1 MSFIEELKKRKVF
14 RVAASYAVVAFIIF
28 QLVEILFPIFNFP
41 QWTQQ
46 FIVIIILLGFPIAI
60 IFSWIFDKTPEGF
73 IKTTKKNIKTDPGII
88 ARRGMDS
95 RSANILNETY
105 SVYPRSL
112 TVKILAKNL
121 KIREKSVLSALRKIS
136 SYGVPI
142 EIKINKN
149 GEKEVKSSL
158 KEPISWIEKEKASA
172 EKMLS
177 LLGELTPSSSESLNN
192 QRKINYRIYKE
203 YVSNLNELFDKWASL
218 KLID

>member
-1 MSFIEELKKRKVF
+1 MGPNL
-14 RVAASYAVVAFIIF
+14 VVR
-28 QLVEILFPIFNFP
+28 L
-41 QWTQQ
+41 
-46 FIVIIILLGFPIAI
+46 
-60 IFSWIFDKTPEGF
+60 SM
-73 IKTTKKNIKTDPGII
+73 KNIKTDPAII

-95 RSANILNETY
+95 ISANILNETY
-105 SVYPRSL
+105 RVYPRSL

-136 SYGVPI
+136 SYGVPV

-172 EKMLS
+172 EKMLD
-177 LLGELTPSSSESLNN
+177 LLGELTPSRSDSVNN
-192 QRKINYRIYKE
+192 QRKSNYRIYKE
-203 YVSNLNELFDKWASL
+203 YVNNLNELFDKWASL

>member
-1 MSFIEELKKRKVF
+1 M
-14 RVAASYAVVAFIIF
+14 
-28 QLVEILFPIFNFP
+28 
-41 QWTQQ
+41 
-46 FIVIIILLGFPIAI
+46 
-60 IFSWIFDKTPEGF
+60 
-73 IKTTKKNIKTDPGII
+73 KNIKTDPAII

-95 RSANILNETY
+95 ISANILNETY
-105 SVYPRSL
+105 RVYPRSL

-121 KIREKSVLSALRKIS
+121 KIREKSVLSALKKIS
-136 SYGVPI
+136 SYGVPV

>member
-1 MSFIEELKKRKVF
+1 MGPNL
-14 RVAASYAVVAFIIF
+14 VVR
-28 QLVEILFPIFNFP
+28 
-41 QWTQQ
+41 
-46 FIVIIILLGFPIAI
+46 
-60 IFSWIFDKTPEGF
+60 SSM
-73 IKTTKKNIKTDPGII
+73 KNIKTDPAII

-95 RSANILNETY
+95 ISANILNETY
-105 SVYPRSL
+105 RVYPRSL

-136 SYGVPI
+136 SYGVPV

-177 LLGELTPSSSESLNN
+177 LLGDLTPSSSESINN

>member
-1 MSFIEELKKRKVF
+1 MGPNL
-14 RVAASYAVVAFIIF
+14 VVR
-28 QLVEILFPIFNFP
+28 L
-41 QWTQQ
+41 
-46 FIVIIILLGFPIAI
+46 
-60 IFSWIFDKTPEGF
+60 SM
-73 IKTTKKNIKTDPGII
+73 KNIKTDPAII

-95 RSANILNETY
+95 ISANILNETY
-105 SVYPRSL
+105 RVYPRSL

-136 SYGVPI
+136 SYGVPV

-158 KEPISWIEKEKASA
+158 KEPISYIEKEKASA

-177 LLGELTPSSSESLNN
+177 LLGELTPSSSESINN

>member
-1 MSFIEELKKRKVF
+1 M
-14 RVAASYAVVAFIIF
+14 
-28 QLVEILFPIFNFP
+28 
-41 QWTQQ
+41 
-46 FIVIIILLGFPIAI
+46 
-60 IFSWIFDKTPEGF
+60 
-73 IKTTKKNIKTDPGII
+73 KNIKTDPAII

-95 RSANILNETY
+95 ISANILNETY
-105 SVYPRSL
+105 RVYPRSL

-136 SYGVPI
+136 SYGVPV

-177 LLGELTPSSSESLNN
+177 LLGDLTPSSSESIND

>member
-1 MSFIEELKKRKVF
+1 M
-14 RVAASYAVVAFIIF
+14 
-28 QLVEILFPIFNFP
+28 
-41 QWTQQ
+41 
-46 FIVIIILLGFPIAI
+46 
-60 IFSWIFDKTPEGF
+60 
-73 IKTTKKNIKTDPGII
+73 KNIKTDPAII

-95 RSANILNETY
+95 ISANILNETY
-105 SVYPRSL
+105 RVYPRSL

-121 KIREKSVLSALRKIS
+121 KIREKSVLSALRKIN

-158 KEPISWIEKEKASA
+158 KEPISYIEKEKASA

-177 LLGELTPSSSESLNN
+177 LLGEITPSSSESLNN

>member
-1 MSFIEELKKRKVF
+1 M
-14 RVAASYAVVAFIIF
+14 
-28 QLVEILFPIFNFP
+28 
-41 QWTQQ
+41 
-46 FIVIIILLGFPIAI
+46 
-60 IFSWIFDKTPEGF
+60 
-73 IKTTKKNIKTDPGII
+73 KNIKTDPAII

-95 RSANILNETY
+95 ISDNILNETY
-105 SVYPRSL
+105 RVYPRSL

-136 SYGVPI
+136 SYGVPV
-142 EIKINKN
+142 EIKINNN

-177 LLGELTPSSSESLNN
+177 LLGEITPSSSESLNN

>member
-1 MSFIEELKKRKVF
+1 MVRLSM
-14 RVAASYAVVAFIIF
+14 
-28 QLVEILFPIFNFP
+28 
-41 QWTQQ
+41 
-46 FIVIIILLGFPIAI
+46 
-60 IFSWIFDKTPEGF
+60 
-73 IKTTKKNIKTDPGII
+73 KNIKTDPAII

-95 RSANILNETY
+95 ISANILNETY
-105 SVYPRSL
+105 RVYPRSL

-172 EKMLS
+172 EKMMS
-177 LLGELTPSSSESLNN
+177 LLGELTPSSSESINN
-192 QRKINYRIYKE
+192 QKKINYRIYKE

>member
-1 MSFIEELKKRKVF
+1 MVRS
-14 RVAASYAVVAFIIF
+14 SM
-28 QLVEILFPIFNFP
+28 
-41 QWTQQ
+41 
-46 FIVIIILLGFPIAI
+46 
-60 IFSWIFDKTPEGF
+60 
-73 IKTTKKNIKTDPGII
+73 KNIKTDPAII

-95 RSANILNETY
+95 ISANILNETY
-105 SVYPRSL
+105 RVYPRSL

-177 LLGELTPSSSESLNN
+177 LLGELTPSSSESINN
-192 QRKINYRIYKE
+192 QRKINYRIYEE

>member
-1 MSFIEELKKRKVF
+1 MGLNLVV
-14 RVAASYAVVAFIIF
+14 RVSM
-28 QLVEILFPIFNFP
+28 
-41 QWTQQ
+41 
-46 FIVIIILLGFPIAI
+46 
-60 IFSWIFDKTPEGF
+60 
-73 IKTTKKNIKTDPGII
+73 KNIKTDPAII

-95 RSANILNETY
+95 ISANILNETY
-105 SVYPRSL
+105 RVYPRSL

-136 SYGVPI
+136 SYGVPV
-142 EIKINKN
+142 EIKINKD

-158 KEPISWIEKEKASA
+158 QEPISWIEKEKASA

-177 LLGELTPSSSESLNN
+177 LLGELTPSSSESINN

>member
-1 MSFIEELKKRKVF
+1 MGPNL
-14 RVAASYAVVAFIIF
+14 VVR
-28 QLVEILFPIFNFP
+28 L
-41 QWTQQ
+41 
-46 FIVIIILLGFPIAI
+46 
-60 IFSWIFDKTPEGF
+60 SM
-73 IKTTKKNIKTDPGII
+73 KNIKTDPAII

-95 RSANILNETY
+95 ISANILNETY
-105 SVYPRSL
+105 RVYPRSL

-136 SYGVPI
+136 SYGVPV

-177 LLGELTPSSSESLNN
+177 LLGELTPSSSESINN
-192 QRKINYRIYKE
+192 QRKINYRIYEE

>member
-1 MSFIEELKKRKVF
+1 MVRLSM
-14 RVAASYAVVAFIIF
+14 
-28 QLVEILFPIFNFP
+28 
-41 QWTQQ
+41 
-46 FIVIIILLGFPIAI
+46 
-60 IFSWIFDKTPEGF
+60 
-73 IKTTKKNIKTDPGII
+73 KNIKTDPAII

-95 RSANILNETY
+95 ISANILNETY
-105 SVYPRSL
+105 RVYPRSL

-177 LLGELTPSSSESLNN
+177 ILGELTTSSSESINN
-192 QRKINYRIYKE
+192 QREINYRIYKE

>member
-1 MSFIEELKKRKVF
+1 M
-14 RVAASYAVVAFIIF
+14 
-28 QLVEILFPIFNFP
+28 
-41 QWTQQ
+41 
-46 FIVIIILLGFPIAI
+46 
-60 IFSWIFDKTPEGF
+60 
-73 IKTTKKNIKTDPGII
+73 KNIKTDPAII

-95 RSANILNETY
+95 ISANILNETY
-105 SVYPRSL
+105 RVYPRSL

-142 EIKINKN
+142 EMKINKN

-158 KEPISWIEKEKASA
+158 KEPISYIEKEKASA

-177 LLGELTPSSSESLNN
+177 LLGEITPSSSEILNN

>member
-1 MSFIEELKKRKVF
+1 
-14 RVAASYAVVAFIIF
+14 
-28 QLVEILFPIFNFP
+28 
-41 QWTQQ
+41 
-46 FIVIIILLGFPIAI
+46 
-60 IFSWIFDKTPEGF
+60 
-73 IKTTKKNIKTDPGII
+73 
-88 ARRGMDS
+88 MDS
-95 RSANILNETY
+95 ISANILNETY
-105 SVYPRSL
+105 RVYPRSL

-177 LLGELTPSSSESLNN
+177 LLGELTPSSSESINN
-192 QRKINYRIYKE
+192 QRKINFRIYKE

>member
-1 MSFIEELKKRKVF
+1 MVRS
-14 RVAASYAVVAFIIF
+14 SM
-28 QLVEILFPIFNFP
+28 
-41 QWTQQ
+41 
-46 FIVIIILLGFPIAI
+46 
-60 IFSWIFDKTPEGF
+60 
-73 IKTTKKNIKTDPGII
+73 KNIKTDPAII

-95 RSANILNETY
+95 ISANILNETY
-105 SVYPRSL
+105 RVYPRSL

-136 SYGVPI
+136 SYGVPV

-158 KEPISWIEKEKASA
+158 KEPISYIEKEKASA

>member
-1 MSFIEELKKRKVF
+1 MVRS
-14 RVAASYAVVAFIIF
+14 SM
-28 QLVEILFPIFNFP
+28 
-41 QWTQQ
+41 
-46 FIVIIILLGFPIAI
+46 
-60 IFSWIFDKTPEGF
+60 
-73 IKTTKKNIKTDPGII
+73 KNIKTDPAII

-95 RSANILNETY
+95 ISANILNETY
-105 SVYPRSL
+105 RVYPRSL

>member
-1 MSFIEELKKRKVF
+1 M
-14 RVAASYAVVAFIIF
+14 
-28 QLVEILFPIFNFP
+28 
-41 QWTQQ
+41 
-46 FIVIIILLGFPIAI
+46 
-60 IFSWIFDKTPEGF
+60 
-73 IKTTKKNIKTDPGII
+73 KNIKTDPAII

-95 RSANILNETY
+95 ISANILNETY
-105 SVYPRSL
+105 RVYPRSL
-112 TVKILAKNL
+112 TIKILAKNL

-172 EKMLS
+172 EKMLI
-177 LLGELTPSSSESLNN
+177 LLGELTPSSSESINN

>member
-1 MSFIEELKKRKVF
+1 M
-14 RVAASYAVVAFIIF
+14 
-28 QLVEILFPIFNFP
+28 
-41 QWTQQ
+41 
-46 FIVIIILLGFPIAI
+46 
-60 IFSWIFDKTPEGF
+60 
-73 IKTTKKNIKTDPGII
+73 KNIKTDPAII

-95 RSANILNETY
+95 ISANILNETY
-105 SVYPRSL
+105 RVYPRSL

-121 KIREKSVLSALRKIS
+121 KIREKSVLAALKKIS
-136 SYGVPI
+136 SYGVPV
-142 EIKINKN
+142 EIKINKD

-177 LLGELTPSSSESLNN
+177 LLGELTPSSSESINN

>member
-1 MSFIEELKKRKVF
+1 MGPNL
-14 RVAASYAVVAFIIF
+14 VVR
-28 QLVEILFPIFNFP
+28 
-41 QWTQQ
+41 
-46 FIVIIILLGFPIAI
+46 
-60 IFSWIFDKTPEGF
+60 SSM
-73 IKTTKKNIKTDPGII
+73 KNIKTDPAII

-95 RSANILNETY
+95 ISANILNETY
-105 SVYPRSL
+105 RVYPRSL

-177 LLGELTPSSSESLNN
+177 LLGDLTPSSSESINN

>member
-1 MSFIEELKKRKVF
+1 MGPNL
-14 RVAASYAVVAFIIF
+14 VVR
-28 QLVEILFPIFNFP
+28 L
-41 QWTQQ
+41 
-46 FIVIIILLGFPIAI
+46 
-60 IFSWIFDKTPEGF
+60 SM
-73 IKTTKKNIKTDPGII
+73 KNIKTDPAII

-95 RSANILNETY
+95 ISANILNETY
-105 SVYPRSL
+105 RVYPRSL

-192 QRKINYRIYKE
+192 QREINYRIYKE

>member
-1 MSFIEELKKRKVF
+1 M
-14 RVAASYAVVAFIIF
+14 
-28 QLVEILFPIFNFP
+28 
-41 QWTQQ
+41 
-46 FIVIIILLGFPIAI
+46 
-60 IFSWIFDKTPEGF
+60 
-73 IKTTKKNIKTDPGII
+73 KNIKTDPAII

-95 RSANILNETY
+95 ISANILNETY
-105 SVYPRSL
+105 RVYPRSL

-136 SYGVPI
+136 SYGVPV

>member
-1 MSFIEELKKRKVF
+1 M
-14 RVAASYAVVAFIIF
+14 
-28 QLVEILFPIFNFP
+28 
-41 QWTQQ
+41 
-46 FIVIIILLGFPIAI
+46 
-60 IFSWIFDKTPEGF
+60 
-73 IKTTKKNIKTDPGII
+73 KNIKTDPAII

-95 RSANILNETY
+95 ISANILNETY
-105 SVYPRSL
+105 RVYPRSL

-158 KEPISWIEKEKASA
+158 KEPISYIEKEKASA

-177 LLGELTPSSSESLNN
+177 LLGELTPSSSEILNN

>member
-1 MSFIEELKKRKVF
+1 MGPNLVV
-14 RVAASYAVVAFIIF
+14 RVSM
-28 QLVEILFPIFNFP
+28 
-41 QWTQQ
+41 
-46 FIVIIILLGFPIAI
+46 
-60 IFSWIFDKTPEGF
+60 
-73 IKTTKKNIKTDPGII
+73 KNIKTDSAIN

-95 RSANILNETY
+95 ISANILNETY
-105 SVYPRSL
+105 RVYPRSL

-177 LLGELTPSSSESLNN
+177 LLGELTPSSSESINN

>member
-1 MSFIEELKKRKVF
+1 MGPNL
-14 RVAASYAVVAFIIF
+14 VVR
-28 QLVEILFPIFNFP
+28 
-41 QWTQQ
+41 
-46 FIVIIILLGFPIAI
+46 
-60 IFSWIFDKTPEGF
+60 SSM
-73 IKTTKKNIKTDPGII
+73 KNIKTDPAII

-95 RSANILNETY
+95 ISANILNETY
-105 SVYPRSL
+105 RVYPRSL

-136 SYGVPI
+136 SYGVPV

-177 LLGELTPSSSESLNN
+177 LLGELTPSSSESINKK
-192 QRKINYRIYKE
+192 RKINYRIYKE

>member
-1 MSFIEELKKRKVF
+1 MVRS
-14 RVAASYAVVAFIIF
+14 SM
-28 QLVEILFPIFNFP
+28 
-41 QWTQQ
+41 
-46 FIVIIILLGFPIAI
+46 
-60 IFSWIFDKTPEGF
+60 
-73 IKTTKKNIKTDPGII
+73 KNIKTDPAII

-95 RSANILNETY
+95 ISANILNETY
-105 SVYPRSL
+105 RVYPRSL

-177 LLGELTPSSSESLNN
+177 LLGELTPSSSESSNN

>member
-1 MSFIEELKKRKVF
+1 MGPNL
-14 RVAASYAVVAFIIF
+14 VVR
-28 QLVEILFPIFNFP
+28 
-41 QWTQQ
+41 
-46 FIVIIILLGFPIAI
+46 
-60 IFSWIFDKTPEGF
+60 SSM
-73 IKTTKKNIKTDPGII
+73 KNIKTDPAII

-95 RSANILNETY
+95 ISANILNETY
-105 SVYPRSL
+105 RVYPRSL

-192 QRKINYRIYKE
+192 QREINYRIYKE

>member
-1 MSFIEELKKRKVF
+1 M
-14 RVAASYAVVAFIIF
+14 
-28 QLVEILFPIFNFP
+28 
-41 QWTQQ
+41 
-46 FIVIIILLGFPIAI
+46 
-60 IFSWIFDKTPEGF
+60 
-73 IKTTKKNIKTDPGII
+73 KNIKTDPAII

-95 RSANILNETY
+95 ISANILNETY
-105 SVYPRSL
+105 RVYPRSL

-136 SYGVPI
+136 SYGIPI

-177 LLGELTPSSSESLNN
+177 LLGELTPSSSESINN

>member
-1 MSFIEELKKRKVF
+1 MGPNL
-14 RVAASYAVVAFIIF
+14 VVR
-28 QLVEILFPIFNFP
+28 
-41 QWTQQ
+41 
-46 FIVIIILLGFPIAI
+46 
-60 IFSWIFDKTPEGF
+60 SSM
-73 IKTTKKNIKTDPGII
+73 KNIKTDPAII

-95 RSANILNETY
+95 ISANILNETY
-105 SVYPRSL
+105 RVYPRSL

-136 SYGVPI
+136 SYGVPV

-172 EKMLS
+172 EKMMS
-177 LLGELTPSSSESLNN
+177 LLGELTPSSSESINN
-192 QRKINYRIYKE
+192 QKKINYRIYKE

>member
-1 MSFIEELKKRKVF
+1 M
-14 RVAASYAVVAFIIF
+14 
-28 QLVEILFPIFNFP
+28 
-41 QWTQQ
+41 
-46 FIVIIILLGFPIAI
+46 
-60 IFSWIFDKTPEGF
+60 
-73 IKTTKKNIKTDPGII
+73 KNIKTDPAII

-95 RSANILNETY
+95 ISANILNETY
-105 SVYPRSL
+105 RVYPRSL

-136 SYGVPI
+136 SYGVPV

-158 KEPISWIEKEKASA
+158 KEPISYIEKEKASA

-177 LLGELTPSSSESLNN
+177 LLGELTPSSSESINN

>member
-1 MSFIEELKKRKVF
+1 M
-14 RVAASYAVVAFIIF
+14 
-28 QLVEILFPIFNFP
+28 
-41 QWTQQ
+41 
-46 FIVIIILLGFPIAI
+46 
-60 IFSWIFDKTPEGF
+60 
-73 IKTTKKNIKTDPGII
+73 KNIKTDPAII

-95 RSANILNETY
+95 ISANILNETY
-105 SVYPRSL
+105 RVYPRSL

>member
-1 MSFIEELKKRKVF
+1 MGPNL
-14 RVAASYAVVAFIIF
+14 VVR
-28 QLVEILFPIFNFP
+28 
-41 QWTQQ
+41 
-46 FIVIIILLGFPIAI
+46 
-60 IFSWIFDKTPEGF
+60 SSM
-73 IKTTKKNIKTDPGII
+73 KNIKTDPAII

-95 RSANILNETY
+95 ISANILNETY
-105 SVYPRSL
+105 RVYPRSL

-136 SYGVPI
+136 SYGVPV
-142 EIKINKN
+142 EIKINNN

-177 LLGELTPSSSESLNN
+177 LLGELTPSSSESINN
-192 QRKINYRIYKE
+192 QREINYRIYKE